1 MIICATGHRP
11 HKLGGE
17 YNLKGPYSKF
27 IYESMRNF
35 IKENRPKKI
44 ISGMALG
51 VDQLWAIAGIRL
63 KHKVT
68 AAIPFKGQELAWPTK
83 SQTLYRTILRND
95 FVTRE
100 IISAGKYSARKMQV
114 RNEWM
119 VNQSDLVFAVWD
131 GSNGGTKNCV
141 DFARSINKE
150 VFVLDP
156 NSWK

>member
-11 HKLGGE
+11 HKLGKE
-17 YNLKGPYSKF
+17 YNLKGPYSKY
-27 IYESMRNF
+27 IYESMKDF
-35 IKENRPKKI
+35 IKQHQPYRL

-63 KHKVT
+63 KRKVI
-68 AAIPFKGQELAWPTK
+68 AAVPFAGQELAWPKK

-95 FVTRE
+95 FVIKE
-100 IISAGKYSARKMQV
+100 VISKGKYSVRKMQI

-119 VNQSDLVFAVWD
+119 VDKSDLVFAVWD
-131 GSNGGTKNCV
+131 GSNGGTKNCI
-141 DFARSINKE
+141 DYAKSINKE

-156 NSWK
+156 DGWK

>member
-11 HKLGGE
+11 HKLGKE
-17 YNLKGPYSKF
+17 YNLKGPYSKY
-27 IYESMRNF
+27 IYESMKEF
-35 IKENRPKKI
+35 IKKHQPYRL

-63 KHKVT
+63 KHKVL
-68 AAIPFKGQELAWPTK
+68 AAVPFAGQELAWPQT

-95 FVTRE
+95 FVTAE
-100 IISAGKYSARKMQV
+100 IISKGKYSARKMQV

-119 VNQSDLVFAVWD
+119 VDKSDLVFAVWD
-131 GSNGGTKNCV
+131 GSNGGTKNCI
-141 DFARSINKE
+141 DYAKSINKE

-156 NSWK
+156 NDWK